1 MLIEYDT
8 PMVYNSYGEISGFY
22 VCYKKPYECD
32 KTDTVKFWKE
42 IGSRNTDNLDKIML
56 LFTSC
61 LDIADVFI
69 VSEKSLRV
77 TIGSRKFQVQR

>member
-42 IGSRNTDNLDKIML
+42 IGSRNI
-56 LFTSC
+56 C
-61 LDIADVFI
+61 
-69 VSEKSLRV
+69 R
-77 TIGSRKFQVQR
+77 

>member
-1 MLIEYDT
+1 MKQKYLDTKESVLIEYDT

-42 IGSRNTDNLDKIML
+42 IGSRNIDNLDNNATAHIL
-56 LFTSC
+56 
-61 LDIADVFI
+61 
-69 VSEKSLRV
+69 
-77 TIGSRKFQVQR
+77 SRYC